1 MDNKIKRSFALLIT
15 IMLLVLFAS
24 LSISIIE
31 TKTISTNI
39 DTLKYL
45 NLQAN
50 IHLGYIKKYINAH
63 TIEEIDNFDCNDLND
78 SRFKAIC
85 KKDEDDNKTYH
96 IYINTVDGTHIR
108 LYDSI
113 SK

>member
-15 IMLLVLFAS
+15 IMLLVLFSS

-31 TKTISTNI
+31 TQTISTNI
-39 DTLKYL
+39 DTLKYF

-50 IHLGYIKKYINAH
+50 IHLAYIKKYINEH
-63 TIEEIDNFDCNDLND
+63 TIEEIENFDLND
-78 SRFKAIC
+78 TRFSMKLV
-85 KKDEDDNKTYH
+85 KYEENNETKYH
-96 IYINTVDGTHIR
+96 IYLETVDDTHIR